1 MWLAWTLAAA
11 GTVPTVLFLA
21 LGARVWWWKDWG
33 SGLSATAG
41 RSNNQR
47 HSDAD
52 QQPLISDSAAVA
64 QGGAGSGAGAG
75 SSHHTTTG
83 DSSPTDVRILSHN
96 VWAHYF
102 VPAPNRQQRL
112 EALVRHIKTATP
124 AYDIVAV
131 QVRVSCV
138 LCL

>member
-1 MWLAWTLAAA
+1 M
-11 GTVPTVLFLA
+11 PTVLLLA

-33 SGLSATAG
+33 SGLSATSG
-41 RSNNQR
+41 NQR

-52 QQPLISDSAAVA
+52 QQPLISDSAAAVA

-112 EALVRHIKTATP
+112 EALVRHIKTASP

-131 QVRVSCV
+131 QVRVCV
-138 LCL
+138 YVCCVYYTNHAIVPS